1 MTLYILRTIVL
12 FILSLCSFSAIAQ
25 QTYKITGQITAE
37 GNTIESATISIA
49 ELKQNTTTDSL
60 GNYTVLLKA
69 GQYSFTI
76 SAVGLK
82 SIKKTFR
89 VKSNQIINFEL
100 EDASNKLNE
109 IVISTKRDERSLSS
123 TQMGAERLSMKSI
136 KNIPLIFGERDVLKA
151 IQLLPGIKSAGEG
164 GAGIYV
170 RGGSADQNL
179 VLMDDVPVYNAAHLL
194 GFFSTFNPDAVE
206 DITVYKTGMPAQ
218 YGGRLSSVL
227 DVKMRQ
233 GNTEKLAV
241 TGGVGLIS
249 SKLTLEAPIQK
260 DKSSFLIS
268 GRRTYVDALL
278 RLSPDSNINQN
289 IIYFYDLNGRADFQ
303 LGAKDKLTFTGYIGS
318 DKLGLAETFALTW
331 GNTIASAQ
339 WKHIFSP
346 QLNSATTA
354 SFTQYQNKIEVN
366 TGLDN
371 IRIFSKLKDWALNQR
386 FLWQASPK
394 NLVKF
399 GFNSIYHTV
408 TPGELTSQ
416 GQSSYNPV
424 NYQERFSLESGVF
437 AASEWQATDE
447 LNVSIGLRLTGFHAF
462 GEGNYLR
469 VDPAGN
475 TIDSRTYKK
484 GELVKTYLN
493 LEPRLS
499 LSYLLNQQSSLKAS
513 YVRNA
518 QNMHLVSNSTS
529 SRPSDKWLPSSLMV
543 KPEVSDQTAV
553 GYYQNLF
560 ENAFELNVETYYKTM
575 QNQIDYRDG
584 AETFNADNIETQL
597 LYGVGRAYGL
607 EVLFRKKKGDF
618 TGWLSYTLSKTER
631 KIDGING
638 GDWYN
643 ARQDRTHEVAV
654 VGSYALSKK
663 WSFSASWVYYTGDAI
678 TFPSGKYNLDGQ
690 IFFYY
695 SDRNAYRMPAYH
707 RLDLGANYQ
716 LKQRKNYSSELSF
729 SLYNAY
735 GRKNPYSITFRE
747 AENDPTKTEV
757 VRTTLFKFLP
767 SISYNFKF

>member
-1 MTLYILRTIVL
+1 MTSYILRTIVL
-12 FILSLCSFSAIAQ
+12 FILSLCSFSALAQ
-25 QTYKITGQITAE
+25 QSYRITGKITAE
-37 GNTIESATISIA
+37 GNDVESATINITQIRQSI
-49 ELKQNTTTDSL
+49 TTDSL
-60 GNYTVLLKA
+60 GNYAVSLKP
-69 GQYSFTI
+69 GQYAFNI

-82 SIKKTFR
+82 SVKKTVT
-89 VKSNQIINFEL
+89 VKSNQVLNFEL
-100 EDASNKLNE
+100 EDGSNKLNE
-109 IVISTKRDERSLSS
+109 ILISAKKDDRSLSS
-123 TQMGAERLSMKSI
+123 TQMGAERLTMKAI

-179 VLMDDVPVYNAAHLL
+179 VLMEDVPVYNAAHLL

-278 RLSPDSNINQN
+278 RLSPDEKINQN

-303 LGAKDKLTFTGYIGS
+303 LGAKDKLTFTGYLGS

-331 GNTIASAQ
+331 GNKIASAQ

-366 TGLDN
+366 TGIDN

-399 GFNSIYHTV
+399 GFNAIYHTV
-408 TPGELTSQ
+408 TPGELTSE
-416 GQSSYNPV
+416 GKSSYNPV
-424 NYQERFSLESGVF
+424 NYQERFSLENGIF
-437 AASEWQATDE
+437 AASEWQATDA
-447 LNVSIGLRLTGFHAF
+447 LNVSVGLRLTGFQVF
-462 GEGNYLR
+462 GEGNYLS

-475 TIDSRTYKK
+475 IVDSRTYKK
-484 GELVKTYLN
+484 GELVKSYLN

-518 QNMHLVSNSTS
+518 QNMHLISNSTS
-529 SRPSDKWLPSSLMV
+529 SRPTDKWLPSSLMV
-543 KPEVSDQTAV
+543 KPEISDQTAV

-560 ENAFELNVETYYKTM
+560 ENTFELNVETYYKTM

-597 LYGVGRAYGL
+597 LYGIGRAYGL
-607 EVLFRKKKGDF
+607 EVLFRKKKGNF
-618 TGWLSYTLSKTER
+618 TGWLSYTLAKTER

-654 VGSYALSKK
+654 VGSYELSSK

-690 IFFYY
+690 TFFYY

-716 LKQRKNYSSELSF
+716 LKKRKNYSSELSF